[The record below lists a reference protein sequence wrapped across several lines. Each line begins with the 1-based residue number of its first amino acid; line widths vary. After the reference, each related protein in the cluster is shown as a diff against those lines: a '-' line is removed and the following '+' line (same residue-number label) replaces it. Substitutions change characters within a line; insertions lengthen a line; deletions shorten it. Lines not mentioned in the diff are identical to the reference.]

1 MSWLYLGDILFIA
14 GYVGF
19 FSIFSGL
26 VHPMLI
32 MPYMIWNALIGLI
45 LTRRSDPQS
54 VGTFW
59 HCKYCVFLSGGP
71 EYHQKRSCGTPAFPG

>member
-1 MSWLYLGDILFIA
+1 MSKYMLPSEIKTETQMMSWLYLGDILFIA

-45 LTRRSDPQS
+45 LPVPAHITRPKEF
-54 VGTFW
+54 TI
-59 HCKYCVFLSGGP
+59 VFSL
-71 EYHQKRSCGTPAFPG
+71 E